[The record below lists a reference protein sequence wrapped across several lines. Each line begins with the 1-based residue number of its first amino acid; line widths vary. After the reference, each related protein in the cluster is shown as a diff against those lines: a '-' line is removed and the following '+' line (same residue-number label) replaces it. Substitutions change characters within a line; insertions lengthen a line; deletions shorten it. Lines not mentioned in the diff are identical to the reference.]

1 MTPPWWPD
9 VKCTSVISGADVQRP
24 TIVTMN
30 EPNTHPRLAHLAH
43 DIDRFRAFVRGRVR
57 DVHQADE
64 VLQDAFARAAR
75 AIESV
80 RDDERL
86 DAWFYRILRNR
97 IADLATSHQGHEGMV
112 ADAAAPAADEHHVCS
127 CFRGLLDR
135 LPHDN
140 AEALRRVDL
149 SGDAGEA
156 VASDL
161 GITANALNV
170 RRHRGRQQLKTLLT
184 EACGMCASEGCRD
197 CHCP

>member
-1 MTPPWWPD
+1 
-9 VKCTSVISGADVQRP
+9 
-24 TIVTMN
+24 MN
-30 EPNTHPRLAHLAH
+30 EPITHPRLAHLAH
-43 DIDRFRAFVRGRVR
+43 DIDRFRALVRGRVR

-80 RDDERL
+80 HDDERL

-97 IADLATSHQGHEGMV
+97 IADLATSHLDHQGMV
-112 ADAAAPAADEHHVCS
+112 TDPVAPVDDEHHVCH
-127 CFRGLLDR
+127 CFNGLIDR

-149 SGDAGEA
+149 SGDATNV

-161 GITANALNV
+161 GITINALNV

-184 EACGMCASEGCRD
+184 EACGMCATDGCRD
-197 CHCP
+197 CRCS

>member
-1 MTPPWWPD
+1 
-9 VKCTSVISGADVQRP
+9 
-24 TIVTMN
+24 MN
-30 EPNTHPRLAHLAH
+30 EPISHPRLAHLAH

-80 RDDERL
+80 DDDDRL

-97 IADLATSHQGHEGMV
+97 IADLALTRHDQAGMV
-112 ADAAAPAADEHHVCS
+112 TDPAAPTDDEHQVCH
-127 CFRGLLDR
+127 CFRDLLDR

-149 SGDAGEA
+149 AGDTTEV

-184 EACGMCASEGCRD
+184 EACGMCATEGCRD
-197 CHCP
+197 CQCS